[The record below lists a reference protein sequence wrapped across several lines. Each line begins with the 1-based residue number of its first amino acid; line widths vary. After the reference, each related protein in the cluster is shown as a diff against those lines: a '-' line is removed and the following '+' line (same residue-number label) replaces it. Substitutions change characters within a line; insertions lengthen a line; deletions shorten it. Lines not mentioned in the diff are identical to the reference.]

1 MLFRPLTRLSTDMF
15 ADDDMYGEDDE
26 DDVSQNSK
34 TPGGAMRG
42 ANAALTILI
51 DSFPTLYFHFYV
63 GLWPWR

>member
-1 MLFRPLTRLSTDMF
+1 MF
-15 ADDDMYGEDDE
+15 VDDDMYGEDDE

-51 DSFPTLYFHFYV
+51 DSFPTLYFLANLQFVFIAHF
-63 GLWPWR
+63 